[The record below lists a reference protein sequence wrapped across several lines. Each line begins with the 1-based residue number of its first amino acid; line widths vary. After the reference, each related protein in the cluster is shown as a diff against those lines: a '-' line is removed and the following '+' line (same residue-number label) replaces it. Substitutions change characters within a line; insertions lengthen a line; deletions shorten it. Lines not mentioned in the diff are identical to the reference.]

1 MEDDFAQR
9 LLMLGAKRAFQ
20 MPSQQRWD
28 QRSVELRCSSLASA
42 ARELTGPGA
51 GGSGPSWEA
60 RKLLGGANIKAEA
73 LANSASP
80 HLPDPFAWLRA
91 AVLPVT
97 RWGLGRWGPGSSCEG
112 TQAGFTRG
120 SRLRHVCQGVPSSL
134 EWGHGLAR
142 GRGQWPVREE
152 PGETEGLEGAVPA
165 GPGGSGG
172 AGVGRS
178 CQAAW
183 GLPRGC
189 G

>member
-1 MEDDFAQR
+1 M
-9 LLMLGAKRAFQ
+9 
-20 MPSQQRWD
+20 
-28 QRSVELRCSSLASA
+28 
-42 ARELTGPGA
+42 
-51 GGSGPSWEA
+51 
-60 RKLLGGANIKAEA
+60 
-73 LANSASP
+73 
-80 HLPDPFAWLRA
+80 
-91 AVLPVT
+91 LPVT